1 MAAKKR
7 EEEKKKPAGKKE
19 TFEQIIVSETKL
31 NEKQK
36 AQWAKLDAK
45 RREMDSAGKM
55 QFDYA
60 KKGGFAGKYAVQ

>member
-7 EEEKKKPAGKKE
+7 EEDKKKPAGKKE

-36 AQWAKLDAK
+36 AQ
-45 RREMDSAGKM
+45 
-55 QFDYA
+55 
-60 KKGGFAGKYAVQ
+60 